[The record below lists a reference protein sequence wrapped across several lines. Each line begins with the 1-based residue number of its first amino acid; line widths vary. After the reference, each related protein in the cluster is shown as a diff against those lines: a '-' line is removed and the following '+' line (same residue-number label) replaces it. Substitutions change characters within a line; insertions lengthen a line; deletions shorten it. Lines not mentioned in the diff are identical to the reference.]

1 MWKINNKTGP
11 GYPQE
16 CVGDYDNM
24 GGGNRSAEGS
34 IGGVQADTHD
44 SVILRKR

>member
-1 MWKINNKTGP
+1 MWKINNKTDP
-11 GYPQE
+11 GYQQE
-16 CVGDYDNM
+16 CVGDYSNM
-24 GGGNRSAEGS
+24 GGGNISTEGS